1 MPSMWARVLVAW
13 ALEEVIDRHDLRRAL
28 RRAKRGEKLPY
39 AVDWNSAGAR
49 LLDKSPDSFMH
60 MPFPFLASSL
70 MLLDSHLALKLD

>member
-13 ALEEVIDRHDLRRAL
+13 ALEEVIDRHICDGRYGGQNVV
-28 RRAKRGEKLPY
+28 KSY

-60 MPFPFLASSL
+60 MPFPFASCT
-70 MLLDSHLALKLD
+70 